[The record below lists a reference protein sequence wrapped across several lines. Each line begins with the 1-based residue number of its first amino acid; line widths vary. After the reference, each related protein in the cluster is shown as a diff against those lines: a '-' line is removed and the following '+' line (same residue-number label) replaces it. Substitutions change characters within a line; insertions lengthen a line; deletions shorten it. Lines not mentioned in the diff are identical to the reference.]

1 MRRFFNKKSILALKF
16 LSLFLIVLSVV
27 YLVINGPALY
37 QKLKYKI
44 KGSNFDLSEE
54 IQMSEAKFQTIRE
67 NRLII
72 PKISVDAP
80 IVFLESI
87 EDEEITKELENG
99 VVHWPDTALPGEE
112 GNCVITGH
120 SSSPWWRRGQ
130 YKTIFALLNEL
141 TENDLIII
149 YYDQSKF
156 TYKVIGKDIVSFK
169 NIEILSQNKKE
180 PFLTLYTCWPLGTDL
195 RRLVVEAELVE

>member
-1 MRRFFNKKSILALKF
+1 MKISKNKK
-16 LSLFLIVLSVV
+16 SLFLILRFLGLFLAILSLV
-27 YLVINGPALY
+27 YLVVNGPAIY
-37 QKLKYKI
+37 QKLKYKV
-44 KGSNFDLSEE
+44 KKANLSQRNSLILPEGPVPE
-54 IQMSEAKFQTIRE
+54 E
-67 NRLII
+67 NRLLI

-80 IVFLESI
+80 IIFLEST

-120 SSSPWWRRGQ
+120 SSNPWWYGGQ

-141 TENDLIII
+141 AENDLIII
-149 YYDQSKF
+149 YYDQSKS
-156 TYKVIGKDIVSFK
+156 TYKVIGKDIVSSSD
-169 NIEILSQNKKE
+169 IEILSQNKKE

-195 RRLVVEAELVE
+195 RRLVVRAELVE